1 MVKNASGQQQRHP
14 CLIIDASRRGF
25 RLRVSI
31 PLRRGRIVEVVSDD
45 DPSTS
50 VPCRVIWVGREG
62 SKQEGEVGLE
72 KF

>member
-1 MVKNASGQQQRHP
+1 
-14 CLIIDASRRGF
+14 
-25 RLRVSI
+25 VSI

-72 KF
+72 RF